1 MSNPSLRKMATS
13 VSAEDSTIKRLRVE
27 QGVTVRELARR
38 LSVTPGAISQ
48 MERSEAAGTIGVGTL
63 RRAVEAL
70 GAQLILTITNEHDRP
85 GSVAPFERR
94 EDRVTYE
101 LHRAVAKKLVDD
113 PERVLEVVP
122 ANIAMLR
129 QQVRGDLAQQWLDQ
143 WETASR
149 GPVRELIRLMLGEDS
164 NSKDLRQTSPFAGV
178 LTQQERVVAIARAS
192 GRSVRNAPVN
202 SA

>member
-94 EDRVTYE
+94 EDRVT
-101 LHRAVAKKLVDD
+101 
-113 PERVLEVVP
+113 
-122 ANIAMLR
+122 
-129 QQVRGDLAQQWLDQ
+129 
-143 WETASR
+143 
-149 GPVRELIRLMLGEDS
+149 
-164 NSKDLRQTSPFAGV
+164 
-178 LTQQERVVAIARAS
+178 
-192 GRSVRNAPVN
+192 
-202 SA
+202 

>member
-129 QQVRGDLAQQWLDQ
+129 QQVRGDLAQRWLDQ
-143 WETASR
+143 WEAASI
-149 GPVRELIRLMLGEDS
+149 GAVWELIRLMLGEDS